1 MPSIEDVA
9 KRAGVSITTVS
20 RTFRSPGLLSEKTQ
34 RRVLEAARELNYQPR
49 AARPGVSRETAV
61 DAIGFQFFA
70 DRPDD
75 TLQSNAFYAAM
86 LLGAQ
91 EEASS
96 LGFHLIVHT
105 TDRHRLAQEL
115 PPMVRAEVIAG
126 MLLVGAGVD
135 AVTLAHFAD
144 TVPHIILVDDW
155 DMTGQLESVTSDG
168 FDGAFEA
175 TRYLVEQG
183 HRRIGF
189 FLAEENVRPFQE
201 RLNGYISG
209 LFHAGIPLDRNLVIG
224 GTFEDRVAE
233 REARLASLFTQ
244 PDPPTAFLTAN
255 DEYAFLVLRTLR
267 RLGRR
272 VPEDIS
278 VIGFDD
284 LPFSAHT
291 EPSLTTVRVDRETMG
306 RLAVQRL
313 VMRIRNPDGR
323 GRLSRTSIRNQVPVS
338 LVIRHSCRRLGE

>member
-9 KRAGVSITTVS
+9 KRAGVSIATVS

-34 RRVLEAARELNYQPR
+34 RRVLDAARELNYKPR
-49 AARPGVSRETAV
+49 GTRVGLARGTAV
-61 DAIGFQFFA
+61 DTLGFQFFA

-86 LLGAQ
+86 LWGAQ

-96 LGFHLIVHT
+96 LGYHLIVHT

-115 PPMVRAEVIAG
+115 PAMVREEVIAG

-135 AVTLAHFAD
+135 AMTLAHFAD
-144 TVPHIILVDDW
+144 TVPHIILVDDV
-155 DMTGQLESVTSDG
+155 DTTGQIECVTSDG
-168 FDGAFEA
+168 FGGAFEA

-189 FLAEENVRPFQE
+189 FQAEENVRPFQE
-201 RLNGYISG
+201 RLNGYISA
-209 LFHAGIPLDRNLVIG
+209 LFHAGIMPDRHLVIG
-224 GTFEDRVAE
+224 GTFEDRVEE
-233 REARLASLFTQ
+233 REERLVSLFTQ
-244 PDPPTAFLTAN
+244 PDPPTALLTAN
-255 DEYAFLVLRTLR
+255 DEYAFLALRTLR

-284 LPFSAHT
+284 IPFSAHT
-291 EPSLTTVRVDRETMG
+291 EPSLTTVHVDRETVG

-313 VMRIRNPDGR
+313 VMRTVVHAIAAADCSLIAHRR
-323 GRLSRTSIRNQVPVS
+323 G
-338 LVIRHSCRRLGE
+338 